1 MKQDSYWWGERKPE
15 YRSRWSFG
23 FQEEQGLARKVQEW
37 NPPWVQKS
45 QFVAPAFPEGCGG
58 TPLTVF
64 HMAKVMQSAQ
74 LPQFSHHN
82 QNVYRILMHFAS
94 SDFSPITCYMNSC
107 DLLSPNLGWEE
118 WMASTLHSRRFHSSS
133 VTNQGILLIG
143 GDDSPETS
151 ELLPWGT
158 NQSIPSIS
166 LPPPGRSRHCT
177 IQISQD
183 VIILTGGNLPQT
195 SKLVTEISN
204 LGSNWQVGDNQ
215 LKEGFC
221 KTIFRPFPHHTVWPM
236 GPLFPWSAVKDRKVC
251 TFILGSNQRATSIDH
266 WQMGTW
272 MWDVQECG
280 WGHQVTS
287 SSFVLHKELLF
298 FSHNALVKT
307 CDKTKDHFVPFGK
320 SCPPQIYPHL
330 THSKISCGCWVW
342 RRLCASKYWGNLHP
356 IELVIPPIWSLFLSW
371 SSRPR

>member
-1 MKQDSYWWGERKPE
+1 MVGVHPSVWR
-15 YRSRWSFG
+15 
-23 FQEEQGLARKVQEW
+23 
-37 NPPWVQKS
+37 
-45 QFVAPAFPEGCGG
+45 GCGG
-58 TPLTVF
+58 TPLIVF

-221 KTIFRPFPHHTVWPM
+221 KTIF
-236 GPLFPWSAVKDRKVC
+236 
-251 TFILGSNQRATSIDH
+251 
-266 WQMGTW
+266 
-272 MWDVQECG
+272 
-280 WGHQVTS
+280 
-287 SSFVLHKELLF
+287 
-298 FSHNALVKT
+298 
-307 CDKTKDHFVPFGK
+307 
-320 SCPPQIYPHL
+320 
-330 THSKISCGCWVW
+330 
-342 RRLCASKYWGNLHP
+342 
-356 IELVIPPIWSLFLSW
+356 
-371 SSRPR
+371 